1 MQSFTIL
8 VIDDELS
15 FLRTI
20 KRILIQEGF
29 SNVLTET
36 NPQNVLNI
44 INNNKVDLILLDI
57 SFPDFNGI
65 TLLENIFLT
74 HPHIPVIMIT
84 AHDSYSLAFKAIQ
97 IGAYDYIVK
106 PPDTNRLLLTI
117 KRALEHRL
125 LLVEKETYNSDI
137 LLPVFPD
144 NFSNIISNN
153 LTVFKIFRMIE
164 VFAPTNETIL
174 LTGETGT
181 GKDLIAK
188 KIHDLSPRANGPFV
202 TVNIAS
208 ITPSLFESEL
218 FGHEKGSFTGADKFR
233 IGYFESADQG
243 TIFLDEIGELSMEMQ
258 GKLLRVIQY
267 NEIFRVGS
275 TSPIKL
281 NLRIIAATNKDL
293 ISSIKSNDFR
303 ADLYYRLNRASIK
316 MPPLRNRLQDIPLL
330 VSYFISLANKKFDKS
345 VSGINDEILLL
356 LQSYNFPGNIREL
369 ENLIFK
375 AVAETNNNE
384 MISTLELPQ
393 TLFSFETKN
402 NSVELI
408 SIDQAVSK
416 HVKNIVNYFNG
427 DTTRAAITLGVSE
440 RTVQRKLKNF
450 NP

>member
-29 SNVLTET
+29 SNVIIEG
-36 NPQNVLNI
+36 NPNNVLPI
-44 INNNKVDLILLDI
+44 IHTNKVDLILLDI

-74 HPHIPVIMIT
+74 HPQIPVIMIT

-117 KRALEHRL
+117 RRAIEHRL
-125 LLVEKETYNSDI
+125 LEVEKETFHSDD
-137 LLPVFPD
+137 LLPANPGI
-144 NFSNIISNN
+144 FSDIISNN
-153 LTVFKIFRMIE
+153 LNIFKIFRIIE
-164 VFAPTNETIL
+164 IFAPTNETIL
-174 LTGETGT
+174 ITGETGT

-188 KIHDLSPRANGPFV
+188 KIHDLSARADGPFV
-202 TVNIAS
+202 SVNIAS

-233 IGYFESADQG
+233 IGYFETANNG
-243 TIFLDEIGELSMEMQ
+243 TIFLDEIGELSKEMQ

-267 NEIFRVGS
+267 NEIYRVGS
-275 TSPIKL
+275 TNAIKL

-293 ISSIKSNDFR
+293 MSSIKTNDFR

-316 MPPLRNRLQDIPLL
+316 MPPLRNRLEDIPFL
-330 VSYFISLANKKFDKS
+330 VARFIDLANKNFNKS

-356 LQSYNFPGNIREL
+356 LQSYNFPGNVREL

-375 AVAETNNNE
+375 AVAVTNNNE
-384 MISTLELPQ
+384 MISKLDLHNPLTP
-393 TLFSFETKN
+393 FEPKN

-408 SIDQAVSK
+408 TIDEAISN
-416 HVKNIVNYFNG
+416 HVKKIVGYFNG
-427 DTTRAAITLGVSE
+427 NIRRAAITLGVSE
-440 RTVQRKLKNF
+440 RTIQRKLKG
-450 NP
+450 